1 MVVSGRTLARGI
13 AGLLGVFTVLSSSA
27 AHADA
32 TARVDGV
39 ASDVPG
45 FTFLTDPN
53 LIDPIGLA
61 SSPGSPTS
69 PGSPAWLG
77 DNGAGVATIYALSST
92 RQILS
97 LVVSVPSPGNPL
109 APSGAPTGA
118 VFNAGVADGDFAVSG
133 FDRNGSA
140 ASATSLFLFATN
152 NGTIA
157 GWNPTINPAG
167 FDQSKVG
174 TYAITGANVPGSNY
188 TGLTIANNGV
198 GNFLYAA
205 NFATGAIDVFDRTFT
220 KLPAQPGAFTDP
232 NLPKGFAPFNIQA
245 LNGNLFVTY
254 ARIDGGPSGF
264 VDKFTTNGQLI
275 ARLVSRDPLSAPYGL
290 AIAPASFG
298 ALAGALVVG
307 NHGDG
312 TVDFFDPTS
321 GQFLGKLI
329 NPAGG
334 TWTIPGLWALRVG
347 NGGMAGSTN
356 EILFSAGPND
366 GLDGLFGEI
375 TPVLPDTPFTPLNF
389 PSRGGTVPEASS
401 LALLASATV
410 LLCLTYRGLRASPK
424 RASA

>member
-1 MVVSGRTLARGI
+1 M
-13 AGLLGVFTVLSSSA
+13 
-27 AHADA
+27 
-32 TARVDGV
+32 

-53 LIDPIGLA
+53 LIDPVGLA

-69 PGSPAWLG
+69 AGSPAWLG
-77 DNGAGVATIYALSST
+77 DNGAGAATLYALSTT
-92 RQILS
+92 RQIVP
-97 LVVSVPSPGNPL
+97 LVVSVPSPANPL
-109 APSGAPTGA
+109 TPSGSPTGT
-118 VFNAGVADGDFAVSG
+118 VFNVGTANGDFAVSG

-157 GWNPTINPAG
+157 GWNPAINPAG
-167 FDQSKVG
+167 FDPSKAG
-174 TYAITGANVPGSNY
+174 TYAITGANVPGGNY

-205 NFATGAIDVFDRTFT
+205 NFATGTIDVFDRTFT

-245 LNGNLFVTY
+245 LTGNLFATY
-254 ARIDGGPSGF
+254 ARIDGGSSGF
-264 VDKFTTNGQLI
+264 IDKFTTDGQLI
-275 ARLVSRDPLSAPYGL
+275 ARIVSRDPLSAPYGL

-312 TVDFFDPTS
+312 TVDFFDATS
-321 GQFLGKLI
+321 GQFFGKLI
-329 NPAGG
+329 DPAGNA
-334 TWTIPGLWALRVG
+334 WTIPGLWALKVG
-347 NGGMAGSTN
+347 NGGMAGSPN

-366 GLDGLFGEI
+366 GLVGCLARSRRCSP
-375 TPVLPDTPFTPLNF
+375 TR
-389 PSRGGTVPEASS
+389 PS
-401 LALLASATV
+401 
-410 LLCLTYRGLRASPK
+410 LR
-424 RASA
+424 